1 MRNRIF
7 SLLLA
12 LSVLCIP
19 QICVSATPIALSV
32 EEAAELCLETAPG
45 QETAVETVCYTT
57 EDGITVCETKP
68 VEEMATLSASPKQ
81 LPAPTDLRWNE
92 DWSEWGNQ
100 NKGGK
105 YNGYISWKSVANCEG
120 DYKIYVYRDGQQVF
134 QTNWGGL
141 NDRNGD
147 GRVGV
152 ELAGHGIFNK
162 SGKYT
167 FKVIAKGDGQ
177 NYSDSNAAE
186 SKSYSYTLPTAKLA
200 TPKNV
205 RFDND
210 GIVYFTS
217 VKNAAGYK
225 VTVYNQNKEEIG
237 CSWSHGNKPL
247 ENQPDIVED
256 DNSHYIEDIMSW
268 NDDGYITALYV
279 TVSAV
284 TYDIEKYQNGDE
296 SAFSNAYQIGEI
308 KQDISTS
315 LGSTLDK
322 VASGDI
328 GAEEALD
335 DFLGY
340 MEEND
345 KSNLDLAV
353 SMLTDENIEQNID
366 TLEEKFIEQTGVEVE
381 IKSTAQDENYLADRG
396 IDVNDITVKGAALN
410 SDNGANVSLNFS
422 EADSN
427 ISADENYYKNSVA
440 VNIGMD
446 GVKNEQKLDIP
457 VIIEMPVPTGVVPHR
472 LFILH
477 YHADG
482 SYEQIQPA
490 IIYNGDKAYAR
501 FILTSF
507 SDFVFCNV
515 NDDFF
520 MGNVYSGDEIDES
533 SEKISIK
540 DAIALAQYLSGY
552 NTNLTNEQLAAAN
565 LCTDDD
571 VMGATV
577 DVNINQNDLDFL
589 VQYIAANEEYYG

>member
-1 MRNRIF
+1 MKNTIL
-7 SLLLA
+7 SLLL
-12 LSVLCIP
+12 VLIF
-19 QICVSATPIALSV
+19 ICVPQMSVYATPVSIAV
-32 EEAAELCLETAPG
+32 EEAAE
-45 QETAVETVCYTT
+45 TVSELKD
-57 EDGITVCETKP
+57 EDHAE
-68 VEEMATLSASPKQ
+68 LSASLSKLPK
-81 LPAPTDLRWNE
+81 PTDLRWNE
-92 DWSEWGNQ
+92 DWGEENGV
-100 NKGGK
+100 KGGK
-105 YNGYISWKSVANCEG
+105 YNGFISWKPVANSEG
-120 DYKIYVYRDGQQVF
+120 DYKIYVYCDGQQVF

-147 GRVGV
+147 GRVGIEIV
-152 ELAGHGIFNK
+152 GHDVFNK

-177 NYSDSNAAE
+177 KYSDSDAAE
-186 SKSYSYTLPTAKLA
+186 SKSYSFTLPSAKLG

-205 RFDND
+205 RFDNN

-217 VKNAAGYK
+217 VKNATSYK
-225 VTVYNQNKEEIG
+225 VTVYDQNKEEVG
-237 CSWSHGNKPL
+237 RTMGYNNKPL

-256 DNSHYIEDIMSW
+256 DISEFVEDIMS
-268 NDDGYITALYV
+268 DDEYGYITAMYV
-279 TVSAV
+279 TVSAL
-284 TYDIEKYQNGDE
+284 TYDIEKYQSGDE

-322 VASGDI
+322 VESGDI

-353 SMLTDENIEQNID
+353 SMLTDENIEANID
-366 TLEEKFIEQTGVEVE
+366 TLEGIYREQTGVGVTVQ
-381 IKSTAQDENYLADRG
+381 STAADQSYLSDRG
-396 IDVNDITVKGAALN
+396 IDLNDITVKGAALN

-457 VIIEMPVPTGVVPHR
+457 VIIEMPVPTGVVPYR

-482 SYEQIQPA
+482 SYEQIQPS
-490 IIYNGDKAYAR
+490 IIYKGETPYAR

-507 SDFVFCNV
+507 SDFVFCNAQ
-515 NDDFF
+515 DDVI
-520 MGNVYSGDEIDES
+520 MGNVYTADEASQEQANLT
-533 SEKISIK
+533 IK
-540 DAIALAQYLSGY
+540 DLIALSHYVAGTRS
-552 NTNLTNEQLAAAN
+552 LTNEQLLVAN
-565 LCTDDD
+565 VYTDDD
-571 VMGATV
+571 VEGATV
-577 DVNINQNDLDFL
+577 DVNINEKDVEAL
-589 VQYIAANEEYYG
+589 AAMLI

>member
-1 MRNRIF
+1 MKNRVLSIF
-7 SLLLA
+7 LA
-12 LSVLCIP
+12 LILVCVPQMSVCAAP
-19 QICVSATPIALSV
+19 NVVAA
-32 EEAAELCLETAPG
+32 EEAAELCLETAPE
-45 QETAVETVCYTT
+45 QEIVKETTVCYTT

-68 VEEMATLSASPKQ
+68 VEETATLSASPKQ
-81 LPAPTDLRWNE
+81 LPVPADLRWNE
-92 DWSEWGNQ
+92 DWREWGNQ
-100 NKGGK
+100 NNGGK
-105 YNGYISWKSVANCEG
+105 YNGYISWKPVANCEG
-120 DYKIYVYRDGQQVF
+120 DYKIYVYCNGQEVF
-134 QTNWGGL
+134 YTNWGGL
-141 NDRNGD
+141 NDHNGD

-152 ELAGHGIFNK
+152 EIAGHDVFNK

-186 SKSYSYTLPTAKLA
+186 SKSYTYTLPSAKLA

-225 VTVYNQNKEEIG
+225 VTLYNQNKEEIG
-237 CSWSHGNKPL
+237 CRLGYGNKPL
-247 ENQPDIVED
+247 ENQPDIVD
-256 DNSHYIEDIMSW
+256 DNISEYIQDVMTWAEDV
-268 NDDGYITALYV
+268 TAIYV

-284 TYDIEKYQNGDE
+284 TYDIEKYQSGDE

-328 GAEEALD
+328 RAEEALD

-345 KSNLDLAV
+345 KSNFDLAV

-381 IKSTAQDENYLADRG
+381 IKSTAQDESYLSDRG

-422 EADSN
+422 EADPD
-427 ISADENYYKNSVA
+427 ISADEKFYKNSVA

-446 GVKNEQKLDIP
+446 GVTNAQKLDIP

-490 IIYNGDKAYAR
+490 IIYDDDKAYAR

-507 SDFVFCNV
+507 SDFVFCNI
-515 NDDFF
+515 NDDFL
-520 MGNVYSGDEIDES
+520 MGNVYLGDEIDEAS
-533 SEKISIK
+533 GKISIK

-552 NTNLTNEQLAAAN
+552 NAYLTNEQLAAAN
-565 LCTDDD
+565 VCTYDD

-577 DVNINQNDLDFL
+577 DVNINQNDLDL
-589 VQYIAANEEYYG
+589 LMQYIAGNDVYLG